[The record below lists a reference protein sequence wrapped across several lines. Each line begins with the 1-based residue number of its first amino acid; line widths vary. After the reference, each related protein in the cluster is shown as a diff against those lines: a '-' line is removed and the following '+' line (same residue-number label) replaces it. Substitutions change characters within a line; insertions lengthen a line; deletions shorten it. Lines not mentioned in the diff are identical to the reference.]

1 MVGDGQCDDETNT
14 PGCFYDGG
22 DCCLKDPVLDYCTT
36 CECLAETPNPNPCSE
51 SSNSVDRKIQLC
63 GKVFYQF
70 LCCRVFKLAIF
81 IIFLMCFLLFLPDDP
96 SLYLR
101 KPIISSVEQII
112 LEEMKLAT
120 NLRNDFENEL
130 GTRKNEL
137 DNRLFEVDKD
147 GSKFVFG
154 KTFSDVTNFLEA
166 VPTTKKSDTRNT
178 NKGVSI

>member
-1 MVGDGQCDDETNT
+1 
-14 PGCFYDGG
+14 
-22 DCCLKDPVLDYCTT
+22 
-36 CECLAETPNPNPCSE
+36 
-51 SSNSVDRKIQLC
+51 
-63 GKVFYQF
+63 
-70 LCCRVFKLAIF
+70 
-81 IIFLMCFLLFLPDDP
+81 MCFLLFLPDDP